1 LKTFYLVLTV
11 LVFLLL
17 QAVLADRIAI
27 GPVAPDFV
35 ILVVLF
41 FALYR
46 GSVRGALFGFVVG
59 FLEDLG
65 NPDYLGL
72 NALVKSVM
80 GFLVGGAGR
89 KTFPDNAF
97 LLFALFAIAAF
108 GHDVVYLFVYH
119 WPHVGSALL
128 RVFTEAL
135 PCALYT
141 ALIGALVDRVAAMF
155 GARVVTPSGKE
166 G

>member
-1 LKTFYLVLTV
+1 MRTFYLVLTV

-35 ILVVLF
+35 LLVVLF

-46 GSVRGALFGFVVG
+46 GSVRGAIFGFIVG

-65 NPDYLGL
+65 NPEYLGL

-80 GFLVGGAGR
+80 GFLVGEAGR

-97 LLFALFAIAAF
+97 LLFGLFAAAAL
-108 GHDVVYLFVYH
+108 GHDIVYLFVYH
-119 WPHVGSALL
+119 WPHVGSAFL
-128 RVFTEAL
+128 RIFTEAL
-135 PCALYT
+135 PCAAYT
-141 ALIGALVDRVAAMF
+141 ALLGTLVDRVAAMF
-155 GARVVTPSGKE
+155 GARVVTPNGKE

>member
-1 LKTFYLVLTV
+1 MRTFYLVLTL

-17 QAVLADRIAI
+17 QTVLAPRIAI
-27 GPVAPDFV
+27 GSLQPDFV
-35 ILVVLF
+35 ILIVLF

-46 GSVRGALFGFVVG
+46 GSVRGAIFGFVVG

-65 NPDYLGL
+65 NPQYLGL

-80 GFLVGGAGR
+80 GFMVGEVGR

-97 LLFALFAIAAF
+97 LLFILFAIAAT
-108 GHDVVYLFVYH
+108 GHDIVYLFVYH
-119 WPHVGSALL
+119 WPRIGSAFV
-128 RVFTEAL
+128 RIFTEAI
-135 PCALYT
+135 PSALYT
-141 ALIGALVDRVAAMF
+141 ALIGTLVDRVAAMF
-155 GARVVTPSGKE
+155 GAKVVGPHGKE

>member
-1 LKTFYLVLTV
+1 MRTFYLVLTV

-17 QAVLADRIAI
+17 QTVLADRIAI

-80 GFLVGGAGR
+80 GFFVGDAGR
-89 KTFPDNAF
+89 KTVPDNAF
-97 LLFALFAIAAF
+97 ILFSLFAVAAF
-108 GHDVVYLFVYH
+108 GHDIVYLFVYH
-119 WPHVGSALL
+119 WPHIGSAFL
-128 RVFTEAL
+128 RVLTEAL
-135 PCALYT
+135 PCAIYT
-141 ALIGALVDRVAAMF
+141 ALIGTLVDRVAAMF
-155 GARVVTPSGKE
+155 GARVVTPNGKE

>member
-1 LKTFYLVLTV
+1 MRAFYLLLTL

-17 QAVLADRIAI
+17 QTVLAPRIAI

-35 ILVVLF
+35 ILIVLF

-46 GSVRGALFGFVVG
+46 GSVRGAVFGFLVG

-65 NPDYLGL
+65 NPEYLGL
-72 NALVKSVM
+72 NALVKSVT
-80 GFLVGGAGR
+80 GFMVGEVAR

-97 LLFALFAIAAF
+97 LLFVLFATAVT
-108 GHDVVYLFVYH
+108 GHDIVYLFVYH
-119 WPHVGSALL
+119 WPRVGSAFL
-128 RVFTEAL
+128 RIFTEAI
-135 PCALYT
+135 PSALYT
-141 ALIGALVDRVAAMF
+141 ALIGTVVDRVAAMF
-155 GARVVTPSGKE
+155 GAKVVAPNGKE